1 MKKRTAILFIGLN
14 ALTFPLFLIFF
25 YPKLPTSIPMQFT
38 FSGKVRWSLP
48 LNVAL
53 VAFCI
58 AFFVYVGQ
66 VFFRFRKEE
75 AYPTKDALV
84 AFILPELFIVILSV
98 AMIIK

>member
-14 ALTFPLFLIFF
+14 ALTFPLFILFF
-25 YPKLPTSIPMQFT
+25 YAKLPVNIPMQFT

-53 VAFCI
+53 IAFCI

-75 AYPTKDALV
+75 NTPIKDTLV
-84 AFILPELFIVILSV
+84 AFILPELFIIILSI